1 MFDMINFFDLKEED
15 LFVLNPYDF
24 NKSIERLQ
32 NLTLE
37 EVRDDLKYFQKK
49 EFEFRN
55 YEEENTYTLDN
66 IEFINSIY

>member
-1 MFDMINFFDLKEED
+1 MINFFDLKEED

-49 EFEFRN
+49 R
-55 YEEENTYTLDN
+55 
-66 IEFINSIY
+66 I